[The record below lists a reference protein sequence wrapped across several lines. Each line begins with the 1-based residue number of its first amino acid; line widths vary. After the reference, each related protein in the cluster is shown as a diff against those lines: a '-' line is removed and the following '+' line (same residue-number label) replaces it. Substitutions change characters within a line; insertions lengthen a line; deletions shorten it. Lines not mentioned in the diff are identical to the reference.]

1 MATIL
6 DGLRRGAQR
15 STGYFDRQTD
25 RRIASEAAARE
36 QTKFDQ
42 GQRDQQLS
50 DVFSRGRT
58 EEFVMV
64 DSDRGQIQLS
74 DTFKDKLAGGD
85 QLAQNYAIEIFNAGG
100 QGKLPEGFKID
111 RINQGTDSSGNAVFF
126 VGGTNADGSKGVIT
140 TDGTSNDDSSAKA
153 FTADELFN
161 QTKMAFRSKGGVLYG
176 QRVLDLNDYSNSR
189 DLIVANTQNA
199 IFEKLGSNPAA
210 QRQASAVIAN
220 AETPEE
226 EEEVTNQL
234 AQSVGVPPAQVP
246 PAPAHP
252 SASAPKDDA
261 QPKAA
266 PAPKDNSARIAQLED
281 ELTRIQNR
289 KSGSRRANVRAAN
302 KKRAEI
308 NRLKEEQKPKEQKP
322 EEQGF
327 LSRILTTPVQEPGA
341 AVLPTIVEERVAPVV
356 ANKTVAEIDEAIEK
370 GEVPTDPE
378 TVAAAAQD
386 LQKQG
391 VETVQDIAKLDPR
404 RQAFA
409 YAMIVASTPNDGNRV
424 AVRNQ
429 MINIIETGVSDRG
442 EEARKQSDVQ
452 RQWASLG
459 QSIRKYEQGINK
471 DAAEA
476 ANQLRTSLYDD
487 NFDGGGNLTGSLASV
502 KRIANEK
509 IPSIYAQAIAADTTE
524 SRELLI
530 ETANMSLGLVL
541 QQMAEAG
548 ESGGALDSFVSL
560 FRRDVSGTLSPDVS
574 KIQIAG
580 DTLYYREMD
589 DQGDV
594 ARVGE
599 GVKIDELR
607 KVSPEI
613 ADLLKAIAEENA
625 KARSTDG

>member
-15 STGYFDRQTD
+15 SQGYFDRQTN

-36 QTKFDQ
+36 QTEFDQ

-58 EEFVMV
+58 EKFIMV
-64 DSDRGQIQLS
+64 DPDQGQIQLS
-74 DTFKDKLAGGD
+74 DTFKDKLASGD
-85 QLAQNYAIEIFNAGG
+85 LLAQNYAIELINAGG
-100 QGKLPEGFKID
+100 RGKVPEGFKID
-111 RINQGTDSSGNAVFF
+111 RINQGTDANGNTVFF
-126 VGGTNADGSKGVIT
+126 VGGTNSDGSKGVIT
-140 TDGTSNDDSSAKA
+140 TDGTSDDDSAAKA

-161 QTKMAFRSKGGVLYG
+161 QTKMAFRSKDGVLYG
-176 QRVLDLNDYSNSR
+176 QRIVDLNDYANSR
-189 DLIVANTQNA
+189 DLIVGSTQEQ

-220 AETPEE
+220 AATPEE
-226 EEEVTNQL
+226 EVEVTNQL

-246 PAPAHP
+246 PAPQP
-252 SASAPKDDA
+252 SAPAPKA
-261 QPKAA
+261 EPEPTPTPAA
-266 PAPKDNSARIAQLED
+266 KPAPKDNSARIAQLED
-281 ELTRIQNR
+281 ELATIENR
-289 KSGSRRANVRAAN
+289 KTGNRRANVRAAQ

-308 NRLKEEQKPKEQKP
+308 NRLKEEQEP

-356 ANKTVAEIDEAIEK
+356 ENKTVAEIDEAIEK

-386 LQKQG
+386 LQEQG

-429 MINIIETGVSDRG
+429 MINILETGVSDRG
-442 EEARKQSDVQ
+442 EEARKQSDVR

-459 QSIRKYEQGINK
+459 QSIRKYEQGVNK
-471 DAAEA
+471 DAATA
-476 ANQLRTSLYDD
+476 ANSLRTSLYDD
-487 NFDGGGNLTGSLASV
+487 NFDDDGNLTGSLAAV

-509 IPSIYAQAIAADTTE
+509 IPSIYAQAIAADTPE

-560 FRRDVSGTLSPDVS
+560 FRSDVSGTMSPDVS

>member
-1 MATIL
+1 M
-6 DGLRRGAQR
+6 
-15 STGYFDRQTD
+15 
-25 RRIASEAAARE
+25 
-36 QTKFDQ
+36 
-42 GQRDQQLS
+42 
-50 DVFSRGRT
+50 
-58 EEFVMV
+58 
-64 DSDRGQIQLS
+64 
-74 DTFKDKLAGGD
+74 
-85 QLAQNYAIEIFNAGG
+85 
-100 QGKLPEGFKID
+100 
-111 RINQGTDSSGNAVFF
+111 
-126 VGGTNADGSKGVIT
+126 
-140 TDGTSNDDSSAKA
+140 
-153 FTADELFN
+153 
-161 QTKMAFRSKGGVLYG
+161 
-176 QRVLDLNDYSNSR
+176 
-189 DLIVANTQNA
+189 
-199 IFEKLGSNPAA
+199 
-210 QRQASAVIAN
+210 
-220 AETPEE
+220 
-226 EEEVTNQL
+226 
-234 AQSVGVPPAQVP
+234 
-246 PAPAHP
+246 
-252 SASAPKDDA
+252 
-261 QPKAA
+261 
-266 PAPKDNSARIAQLED
+266 ED
-281 ELTRIQNR
+281 ELATIENR
-289 KSGSRRANVRAAN
+289 KTGNRRANVRRAQ

-308 NRLKEEQKPKEQKP
+308 NRLKEEQEP

-327 LSRILTTPVQEPGA
+327 SSRILTTPVQKPGA

-356 ANKTVAEIDEAIEK
+356 ENKTVAEIDEAIEK

-386 LQKQG
+386 LQEQG

-429 MINIIETGVSDRG
+429 MINILETGVSDRG
-442 EEARKQSDVQ
+442 EEARKQSDVR

-459 QSIRKYEQGINK
+459 QSIRKYEQGVNK
-471 DAAEA
+471 DAAAA
-476 ANQLRTSLYDD
+476 ANSLRTSLYDD
-487 NFDGGGNLTGSLASV
+487 NFDDDGNLTGSLAAV

-524 SRELLI
+524 SQELLI

-560 FRRDVSGTLSPDVS
+560 FRSDVSGTLSPDVS